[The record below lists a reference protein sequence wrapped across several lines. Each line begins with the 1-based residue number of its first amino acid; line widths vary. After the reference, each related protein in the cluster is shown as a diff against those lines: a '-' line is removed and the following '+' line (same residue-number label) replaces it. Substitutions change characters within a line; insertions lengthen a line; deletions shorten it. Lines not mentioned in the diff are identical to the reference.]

1 MSTAYSPGG
10 FQNGLELL
18 GQHHVALDLQLAA
31 HEGLHAIQLAFCHG
45 HEVSIRHGNGAVLA
59 LQGFEQS
66 GCNDSEGSEETQG
79 TARPQDDLRFR
90 QHCPSSPALADP
102 LPFFRSRTNLPAS
115 PPSLITN
122 WKTSAQVAE
131 RPSATNTAIVN
142 RPGSIGEAAGA

>member
-59 LQGFEQS
+59 LQDFEQS

-90 QHCPSSPALADP
+90 QHCPLHQPWLIRCRSSGPG
-102 LPFFRSRTNLPAS
+102 RTC
-115 PPSLITN
+115 
-122 WKTSAQVAE
+122 
-131 RPSATNTAIVN
+131 R
-142 RPGSIGEAAGA
+142 RRRHR